1 MNNENMI
8 SNKFGLNLERVISYI
23 DIAVKLFFIHTDV
36 SK

>member
-23 DIAVKLFFIHTDV
+23 DNVNIRNDFPG
-36 SK
+36 